1 MSVLGKC
8 NSGVTSYIKGLT
20 PVPQTVTVS
29 KDKAFKMIIKLKWG
43 SLEWALIQ
51 LSYKKKKFG
60 HTQTSFKH
68 KGTTTWRDSKR
79 AVTCK
84 SKREASKEISSASTL
99 ILDFQPP
106 ELWKDQFLFFN
117 QTLYGSVLW
126 QPELTKTTHIW
137 RQGKARFRKC
147 KPISLLS
154 HHVINLSTA
163 KCKIF
168 R

>member
-8 NSGVTSYIKGLT
+8 ISGVTSYIKGLT

-68 KGTTTWRDSKR
+68 KGTTT
-79 AVTCK
+79 
-84 SKREASKEISSASTL
+84 
-99 ILDFQPP
+99 
-106 ELWKDQFLFFN
+106 
-117 QTLYGSVLW
+117 
-126 QPELTKTTHIW
+126 
-137 RQGKARFRKC
+137 
-147 KPISLLS
+147 
-154 HHVINLSTA
+154 
-163 KCKIF
+163 
-168 R
+168 